1 MVGSRIK
8 EVRTSLGLSQ
18 SNFGERLGVSRDVI
32 NNAELERATISPLL
46 IKAVALE
53 FAVNEEWL
61 VNGTG
66 EMFVKSKESLLKELK
81 EKYKLTKLE
90 YEILQSYLD
99 LDEKQRKAV
108 SEFIEND
115 IINRVLDPVGYRIN
129 KDADES
135 YAKYM
140 KEESNKKKKELG

>member
-66 EMFVKSKESLLKELK
+66 EMFVKSKENLLKELK

-135 YAKYM
+135 YAEYM

>member
-135 YAKYM
+135 YAEYM

>member
-135 YAKYM
+135 YAEYL